1 MSNQKYISIRG
12 ARVHNLQNVD
22 VDIPRNKIT
31 VVTGVSGSGKS
42 SLAFDTIYAEGQRRF
57 VESLSSYA
65 RQFLEQM
72 QKPDLDKIEG
82 LPPAVAI
89 EQNPPHKNPRSTVGT
104 TTEIYDYFRLIYGR
118 IGRTICVESGQEVK
132 KNSPADATDEIFS
145 KDENTKIYILF
156 QISEHE
162 ENNIQ
167 RKINTFRENG
177 YFRVI
182 LKNSTEI
189 IDLENDSLPTSIK
202 SDEFYFLADR
212 LVIKHDDE
220 TKSRLFDS
228 LEHAFSFGEGRVTV
242 LDLNKNKF
250 HNFSSIYECSVSGR
264 TYIEPE
270 PKLFSFNNAFGA
282 CSKCQGFGRSVGI
295 DGKLVIPNRALSLER
310 ACIAAFMGAQHGAHQ
325 KNLIQMALQNNVRID
340 VPYAELN
347 DEEISFVWNGKDE
360 YIGIHNFFQ
369 ELEDKNY
376 KVQNRVMLARY
387 RAYTKCSACDGSRL
401 RTSARQV
408 FVHDTNI
415 RQILTTPIGEL
426 ADWFGNIDFTNHEM
440 EIIKQVREEILWR
453 LNLLLDIGLG
463 YLTLDRLTHSL
474 SGGEFQRINLST
486 ALGQSLVGTLY
497 VLDEP
502 STGMHPRDTDRLLKI
517 LNKLRNIGN
526 TILLVEH
533 DPEIMVAADNIIDI
547 GPKAGKNGGNLIH
560 SGNYNSLLK
569 NKKSLTGK
577 YLRGEKKIEIPKK
590 TRELTGKKI
599 TVKFARENNL
609 LIDKID
615 FPIGVMTA
623 VTGVSGSGKSTL
635 VHDILFAGIKKFFG
649 GFSGEVGKH
658 ERIDGFEDFDDIEM
672 VDQSPVGKSSRST
685 PVTYNKAFDIIR
697 EEFART
703 QHAKQLGIKAGYFSF
718 NVSGGRC
725 EVCEG
730 EGSTTID
737 MQFLPDVK
745 LECESCGGTRYKR
758 EARSILLHGKSVV
771 DVLNMT
777 ISEALD
783 FFAFNKRITKKL
795 QILADVGLGYIH
807 LGQPS
812 TMLSGGEAQRIKLA
826 VHLEVSQKNKKIFIF
841 DEPTTGLHLDDISK
855 LIFCFNRLVGHGHT
869 VIIIEHNLHVISTC
883 DWVIDLGPEAG
894 ADGGKVV
901 AEGMPK
907 QIAKKNTHTSLA
919 LKKFYEEEESKN
931 PNKT

>member
-1 MSNQKYISIRG
+1 MSTQKYISLRG
-12 ARVHNLQNVD
+12 ARVHNLQNID

-82 LPPAVAI
+82 LPPAIAI

-104 TTEIYDYFRLIYGR
+104 TTEIYDYFRLVFGR
-118 IGRTICVESGQEVK
+118 IGRTICVESGKEVK
-132 KNSPADATDEIFS
+132 KNSPTDATDEIFS
-145 KDENTKIYILF
+145 KEEGTKIYILF
-156 QISEHE
+156 QISDTE
-162 ENNIQ
+162 ENEIQ
-167 RKINTFRENG
+167 KKIDTFRENG

-189 IDLENDSLPTSIK
+189 IDLENNSLPSGIK
-202 SDEFYFLADR
+202 ADEFYFLADR
-212 LVIKHDDE
+212 LVIKQDDD

-228 LEHAFSFGEGRVTV
+228 LEHAFSFGEGRVTI
-242 LDLNKNKF
+242 LDLSKKTF

-295 DGKLVIPNRALSLER
+295 DEKLVIPNRALSLER
-310 ACIAAFMGAQHGAHQ
+310 GCVAAFMGVQHGTHQ
-325 KNLIQMALQNNVRID
+325 QDMIEAALQNNIRID
-340 VPYAELN
+340 IPYAELN
-347 DEEISFVWNGKDE
+347 DEEISFVWNGKGDF
-360 YIGIHNFFQ
+360 IGIHNFFQ

-387 RAYTKCSACDGSRL
+387 RAYTKCSSCGGARL

-408 FVHDTNI
+408 FVHGTNI
-415 RQILTTPIGEL
+415 PKILKTPIEEL
-426 ADWFGNIDFTNHEM
+426 AEWFKNIEFTNHEM
-440 EIIKQVREEILWR
+440 EIIKQIREEILWR

-502 STGMHPRDTDRLLKI
+502 STGMHPRDTARLMKI

-533 DPEIMVAADNIIDI
+533 DPEIMASADNIIDI
-547 GPKAGKNGGNLIH
+547 GPKAGKYGGNLIH
-560 SGNYNSLLK
+560 SGNYKSLLENK
-569 NKKSLTGK
+569 NSLTGK
-577 YLRGEKKIEIPKK
+577 YLRGEMRIEIPKK
-590 TRELTGKKI
+590 TRKITGKNI
-599 TVKFARENNL
+599 TIKFARENNL

-635 VHDILFAGIKKFFG
+635 VHDILYAGIKKFFG
-649 GFSGEVGKH
+649 GFSGEIGKH
-658 ERIDGFEDFDDIEM
+658 ERIDGFEEFDDIEM
-672 VDQSPVGKSSRST
+672 VDQSSIGKSSRST

-703 QHAKQLGIKAGYFSF
+703 QHSKQLGIKAGYFSF

-730 EGSTTID
+730 EGLTTID

-758 EARSILLHGKSVV
+758 EARSILLNDKSIV

-783 FFAFNKRITKKL
+783 FFSYNKRIRNKL
-795 QILADVGLGYIH
+795 QILSDVGLGYLH

-826 VHLEVSQKNKKIFIF
+826 VHLEASQKNKKIFIF

-855 LIFCFNRLVGHGHT
+855 LIFCFNRLVNYGHT
-869 VIIIEHNLHVISTC
+869 VIIIEHNLHVIASC
-883 DWVIDLGPEAG
+883 DWVIDLGPDAG
-894 ADGGKVV
+894 DDGGKVV
-901 AEGMPK
+901 AQGTPK
-907 QIAKKNTHTSLA
+907 QIAKENTHTSLA
-919 LKKFYEEEESKN
+919 LRKFYKDENSKN
-931 PNKT
+931 IK